1 MSQNAIP
8 RGVRI
13 DSRRRRRKIANARQT
28 HDSRVSVGKPHSTRV
43 ETSTTTTFFRRGG
56 EGDKKEG
63 KYRVV
68 VKLNGTRRCNFY
80 TRYAD
85 GAIKN
90 FIPRWDIWMSNGSR
104 FIGRFYRN
112 KTFVSIKSVFLP
124 RPREKMDFDRI
135 LMRYCN
141 THTLQCTYIYV
152 DTRRYIMVKLKS
164 RIFVGHDEIE
174 IVTSF
179 LPLFSP
185 ANFLRGAIWPF
196 PKGAH
201 YDWYII
207 ASHQAAGRL
216 SPLPSFCLITG
227 HVYCFRMRASS
238 RASGG
243 PARPAARTAPASWGH
258 QRLGRYVAFSYIP
271 PLVLR
276 SFSSIPKP
284 RASNSTIQIDNEMNR
299 RLN

>member
-1 MSQNAIP
+1 MTGIIDPLERPCCFLAAATPPCRLIVSQNAIP

-28 HDSRVSVGKPHSTRV
+28 HDSRVSIGKPHSTRV

-56 EGDKKEG
+56 EG

-124 RPREKMDFDRI
+124 RPRKKMDFDRI
-135 LMRYCN
+135 LI
-141 THTLQCTYIYV
+141 LQYAHAHSSMYIYI
-152 DTRRYIMVKLKS
+152 R
-164 RIFVGHDEIE
+164 
-174 IVTSF
+174 
-179 LPLFSP
+179 
-185 ANFLRGAIWPF
+185 
-196 PKGAH
+196 
-201 YDWYII
+201 
-207 ASHQAAGRL
+207 SHA
-216 SPLPSFCLITG
+216 
-227 HVYCFRMRASS
+227 
-238 RASGG
+238 
-243 PARPAARTAPASWGH
+243 
-258 QRLGRYVAFSYIP
+258 
-271 PLVLR
+271 
-276 SFSSIPKP
+276 
-284 RASNSTIQIDNEMNR
+284 
-299 RLN
+299 